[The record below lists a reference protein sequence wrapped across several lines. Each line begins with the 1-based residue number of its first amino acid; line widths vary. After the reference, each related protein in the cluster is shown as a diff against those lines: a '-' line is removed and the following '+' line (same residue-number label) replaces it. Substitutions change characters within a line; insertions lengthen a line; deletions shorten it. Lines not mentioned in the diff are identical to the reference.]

1 MPEQKKPKVT
11 IGPDGTIH
19 VDNGDDKTPKP
30 SGTPAVAKT
39 AKSNSANASQK
50 LNAENKVKSN
60 AKMPVEPPVQDT
72 KPPAASSTSS
82 KSSDEPQGCLWSV
95 FGAIAGTL
103 LIGGVCAGIGLL
115 MMSGLG
121 MIPLVIGIIIVVIC
135 VLGGS
140 TGK

>member
-1 MPEQKKPKVT
+1 MPDQKKPKVT

-19 VDNGDDKTPKP
+19 VDNGDDKTPIP
-30 SGTPAVAKT
+30 SSTPAAAKT
-39 AKSNSANASQK
+39 ATPSSVNVGTYPN
-50 LNAENKVKSN
+50 VKSN
-60 AKMPVEPPVQDT
+60 VKMPVEQPVQDI
-72 KPPAASSTSS
+72 KPPTASSTNTN
-82 KSSDEPQGCLWSV
+82 SSDEPQGCLWNV
-95 FGAIAGTL
+95 LGGILGIL

>member
-19 VDNGDDKTPKP
+19 VDNGDDRTPEP
-30 SGTPAVAKT
+30 NSTPAVAKT
-39 AKSNSANASQK
+39 AKTNIANASQK
-50 LNAENKVKSN
+50 PYVENKVKSN
-60 AKMPVEPPVQDT
+60 AETPAEPPVQDT

-121 MIPLVIGIIIVVIC
+121 MIPLVIGIIIVVLCAI
-135 VLGGS
+135 GGS

>member
-1 MPEQKKPKVT
+1 MPTQNKPKVT

-19 VDNGDDKTPKP
+19 VDNGDDKTPNP
-30 SGTPAVAKT
+30 SSTPAVAKT

-50 LNAENKVKSN
+50 LNVENKVKSN
-60 AKMPVEPPVQDT
+60 AKMPVERPVQDI
-72 KPPAASSTSS
+72 KPPTTSSASTS
-82 KSSDEPQGCLWSV
+82 SSDEPQGCLWNV
-95 FGAIAGTL
+95 IGGILGIL